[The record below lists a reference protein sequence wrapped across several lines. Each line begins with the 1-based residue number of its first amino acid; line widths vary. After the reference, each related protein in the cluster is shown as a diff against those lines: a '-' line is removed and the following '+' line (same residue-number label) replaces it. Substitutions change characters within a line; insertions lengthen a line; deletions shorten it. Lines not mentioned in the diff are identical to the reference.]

1 MEDRSPFDASPGGST
16 ESSLDRLDTGLELVM
31 AAEVIGEALE
41 AIDVEALRAGA
52 SLEEAVDAERLGAAI
67 GRPAGHLLAR
77 RMVGDAAGDGLAGT
91 VAREAAGRAGARA
104 VSVAVER
111 LEYTSS

>member
-1 MEDRSPFDASPGGST
+1 MADRSPFDASSGGST

-77 RMVGDAAGDGLAGT
+77 RVVGDAAGDGLAGT

>member
-1 MEDRSPFDASPGGST
+1 MEDRSPFDVSPDGNT
-16 ESSLDRLDTGLELVM
+16 ESSLDGLETGLEPVM
-31 AAEVIGEALE
+31 AAEILVDALE

-52 SLEEAVDAERLGAAI
+52 SLEQAVDADRLGAAL

-77 RMVGDAAGDGLAGT
+77 RVVGDTAGDGLVET

-104 VSVAVER
+104 VSVAIER
-111 LEYTSS
+111 FEYTSS